1 MPIEIRELIIQA
13 KMDKDKSSDADDILS
28 YDQVDFNGL
37 AAVQDTES
45 EEEEKAEARAM
56 DEEKTE
62 QIIEKCVARIK
73 QWLMEKSQR

>member
-37 AAVQDTES
+37 AAVQDPES